1 MKTDFICAQMAFQS
15 KSASCL
21 SMCWKHF
28 YFTALS
34 GPQRYT
40 YCSPT
45 PRKKNQS
52 IFFFKKE
59 QKKKTQ
65 NKTKPKKEENCIFC
79 RPKYCFLTVKSNI
92 SKWENIFCFHAISA
106 RLRSPPLSTDVNR
119 CGEQKGTRKRKEKS
133 QSCHKRLVLV
143 PSLLLEAAVR
153 EV

>member
-1 MKTDFICAQMAFQS
+1 MHRWLFKVNLPHVFPCVGNIFILQPS
-15 KSASCL
+15 L
-21 SMCWKHF
+21 VLRDIH
-28 YFTALS
+28 TALQHP
-34 GPQRYT
+34 G
-40 YCSPT
+40 
-45 PRKKNQS
+45 KK
-52 IFFFKKE
+52 IKVFFFLKKSK
-59 QKKKTQ
+59 KKKTQ